1 MARETIK
8 SLKEEI
14 EKLKLQLNTLSEQNS
29 RLIKQA
35 DQEFLN
41 SYVYR
46 ELSEKVQFLQNYCK
60 TLEKENQRLKDKLE
74 EKTAEIG
81 RLKVCT
87 TTDSMLE
94 SVPLPTIN
102 EQITE
107 QNRKHAGR
115 KPVFSAEQ
123 QMVTLYIRQTRRQKM
138 AITRELTVLCGEA
151 QRCSSSRTSC
161 WYSAAHCLV
170 PPLSAHL

>member
-14 EKLKLQLNTLSEQNS
+14 EKLKLQMNTLSEQNS
-29 RLIKQA
+29 RLIKQT

-46 ELSEKVQFLQNYCK
+46 ELSEKVQFLQNYSK
-60 TLEKENQRLKDKLE
+60 TLENENQRLKDKLE

-81 RLKVCT
+81 RLKAYT
-87 TTDSMLE
+87 TTDSSME
-94 SVPLPTIN
+94 PVPLSMIN

-107 QNRKHAGR
+107 QIRKHAGR

-123 QMVTLYIRQTRRQKM
+123 KEKIWSLRKAGLPMRAIAEQMECSLG
-138 AITRELTVLCGEA
+138 TVH
-151 QRCSSSRTSC
+151 RI
-161 WYSAAHCLV
+161 
-170 PPLSAHL
+170 LSQSK

>member
-14 EKLKLQLNTLSEQNS
+14 EKLKLQMNTLSEQNS
-29 RLIKQA
+29 RLIKQV

-46 ELSEKVQFLQNYCK
+46 ELSEKVQFLQNYIN
-60 TLEKENQRLKDKLE
+60 TLENENQRIKDKLE

-81 RLKVCT
+81 RLKACM
-87 TTDSMLE
+87 TTDSSMEL
-94 SVPLPTIN
+94 VPLSVIN

-107 QNRKHAGR
+107 RNRKHAGR

-123 QMVTLYIRQTRRQKM
+123 QEKIWSLRKAGLPMR
-138 AITRELTVLCGEA
+138 AIAEQMECSLGTVH
-151 QRCSSSRTSC
+151 RI
-161 WYSAAHCLV
+161 
-170 PPLSAHL
+170 LSQSK

>member
-14 EKLKLQLNTLSEQNS
+14 EKLKLQMNTLSEQNS
-29 RLIKQA
+29 RLIKQT

-46 ELSEKVQFLQNYCK
+46 ELSEKVQFLQNYSK
-60 TLEKENQRLKDKLE
+60 TLENENQRLKDKLE

-81 RLKVCT
+81 RLKAYT
-87 TTDSMLE
+87 TTDSSME
-94 SVPLPTIN
+94 PVPVSMIN

-123 QMVTLYIRQTRRQKM
+123 QKKIWSLRKSGLPMR
-138 AITRELTVLCGEA
+138 AIAEQMECSLGTVH
-151 QRCSSSRTSC
+151 RI
-161 WYSAAHCLV
+161 
-170 PPLSAHL
+170 LSQSK

>member
-94 SVPLPTIN
+94 SVPLPIIN

-115 KPVFSAEQ
+115 TPVFSAEQ
-123 QMVTLYIRQTRRQKM
+123 QEKIWSLRKSGLSMR
-138 AITRELTVLCGEA
+138 AIAEQIGCSVGTVH
-151 QRCSSSRTSC
+151 RI
-161 WYSAAHCLV
+161 
-170 PPLSAHL
+170 LSQSK

>member
-14 EKLKLQLNTLSEQNS
+14 EKLKLQMNALSEQNS

-46 ELSEKVQFLQNYCK
+46 ELSEKVQFLQNYSK
-60 TLEKENQRLKDKLE
+60 TLENENQRLKDKLE

-81 RLKVCT
+81 RLKACT
-87 TTDSMLE
+87 TTGSNILIGNWFDFNTSFFTNFFYK
-94 SVPLPTIN
+94 SGAAD
-102 EQITE
+102 
-107 QNRKHAGR
+107 AGD
-115 KPVFSAEQ
+115 
-123 QMVTLYIRQTRRQKM
+123 
-138 AITRELTVLCGEA
+138 CG
-151 QRCSSSRTSC
+151 TDGM
-161 WYSAAHCLV
+161 
-170 PPLSAHL
+170 

>member
-1 MARETIK
+1 MPRETIK

-14 EKLKLQLNTLSEQNS
+14 EKLKLQMKTLSEQNS

-46 ELSEKVQFLQNYCK
+46 ELSEKVQFLQNYSK
-60 TLEKENQRLKDKLE
+60 TLENENQRIKDKLE

-81 RLKVCT
+81 RLKACM
-87 TTDSMLE
+87 TTDSSME
-94 SVPLPTIN
+94 PVPLSVIN

-107 QNRKHAGR
+107 RNRKHAGR

-123 QMVTLYIRQTRRQKM
+123 QKKIWSLRKSGLPMR
-138 AITRELTVLCGEA
+138 AIAEQMECSLGTVH
-151 QRCSSSRTSC
+151 RI
-161 WYSAAHCLV
+161 
-170 PPLSAHL
+170 LSQSK

>member
-14 EKLKLQLNTLSEQNS
+14 EKLKLQMNTLSEQNS

-46 ELSEKVQFLQNYCK
+46 ELSKKVQFLQNYIN
-60 TLEKENQRLKDKLE
+60 TLENENQRIKDKLE

-81 RLKVCT
+81 RLKACM
-87 TTDSMLE
+87 TTDSSME
-94 SVPLPTIN
+94 PVPLSVIN

-107 QNRKHAGR
+107 RNRKHAGR

-123 QMVTLYIRQTRRQKM
+123 QEKIWSLRKAGLPMR
-138 AITRELTVLCGEA
+138 AIAEQMECSLGTVH
-151 QRCSSSRTSC
+151 RI
-161 WYSAAHCLV
+161 
-170 PPLSAHL
+170 LSQSK

>member
-14 EKLKLQLNTLSEQNS
+14 EKLKLQMKTLSEQNS

-46 ELSEKVQFLQNYCK
+46 ELSEKVQFLQNYSK
-60 TLEKENQRLKDKLE
+60 TLENENQRIKDKLE

-81 RLKVCT
+81 RLKACM
-87 TTDSMLE
+87 TTDSSME
-94 SVPLPTIN
+94 PVPLSVIN

-107 QNRKHAGR
+107 RNRKHAGR

-123 QMVTLYIRQTRRQKM
+123 QKKIWSLRKSGLPMR
-138 AITRELTVLCGEA
+138 AIAEQMECSLGTVH
-151 QRCSSSRTSC
+151 RI
-161 WYSAAHCLV
+161 
-170 PPLSAHL
+170 LSQSK

>member
-14 EKLKLQLNTLSEQNS
+14 EKLKLQLTTLSEQNS

-35 DQEFLN
+35 DHEFLN

-46 ELSEKVQFLQNYCK
+46 ELSEKVQFLQNYSK
-60 TLEKENQRLKDKLE
+60 TLENENQRLKDKLE
-74 EKTAEIG
+74 EKKAEIG
-81 RLKVCT
+81 RLKACT
-87 TTDSMLE
+87 TTGSSME
-94 SVPLPTIN
+94 PVPLSIIN

-123 QMVTLYIRQTRRQKM
+123 QEKIWSLRKAGLPMR
-138 AITRELTVLCGEA
+138 AIAEQMECSLGTVH
-151 QRCSSSRTSC
+151 RI
-161 WYSAAHCLV
+161 
-170 PPLSAHL
+170 LSQSK

>member
-14 EKLKLQLNTLSEQNS
+14 EKLKLQMNTLSEQNS

-46 ELSEKVQFLQNYCK
+46 ELSEKVQFLQNYIN
-60 TLEKENQRLKDKLE
+60 TLENENQRIKDKLE

-81 RLKVCT
+81 RLKACM
-87 TTDSMLE
+87 TTDSSMEPL
-94 SVPLPTIN
+94 SVIN

-107 QNRKHAGR
+107 RNRKHAGR

-123 QMVTLYIRQTRRQKM
+123 QEKIWSLRKAGLPMR
-138 AITRELTVLCGEA
+138 AIAEQMECSLGTVH
-151 QRCSSSRTSC
+151 RI
-161 WYSAAHCLV
+161 
-170 PPLSAHL
+170 LSQSK

>member
-14 EKLKLQLNTLSEQNS
+14 EKLKLQMNALSEQNS

-46 ELSEKVQFLQNYCK
+46 ELSEKVQFLQNYSK
-60 TLEKENQRLKDKLE
+60 TLENENQRLKDKLE

-81 RLKVCT
+81 RLKACT
-87 TTDSMLE
+87 TTGSSME
-94 SVPLPTIN
+94 PVPLSIIN

-115 KPVFSAEQ
+115 NPVFSAEQ
-123 QMVTLYIRQTRRQKM
+123 QEKIWSLRKAGLPMR
-138 AITRELTVLCGEA
+138 AIAEQMECSLGTVH
-151 QRCSSSRTSC
+151 RI
-161 WYSAAHCLV
+161 
-170 PPLSAHL
+170 LSQSK

>member
-14 EKLKLQLNTLSEQNS
+14 EKLKLQMNTLSEQNS
-29 RLIKQA
+29 RLIKQT

-46 ELSEKVQFLQNYCK
+46 ELSEKVQFLQNYSK
-60 TLEKENQRLKDKLE
+60 TLENENQRLKDKLE

-81 RLKVCT
+81 RLKAYT
-87 TTDSMLE
+87 TTDSSME
-94 SVPLPTIN
+94 PVPLSMIN

-123 QMVTLYIRQTRRQKM
+123 KEKIWSWRKAGLPMRAIAEQMECSLG
-138 AITRELTVLCGEA
+138 TVH
-151 QRCSSSRTSC
+151 RI
-161 WYSAAHCLV
+161 
-170 PPLSAHL
+170 LSQSK

>member
-14 EKLKLQLNTLSEQNS
+14 EKLKLQMNTLSEQNS

-87 TTDSMLE
+87 TIDSMLE
-94 SVPLPTIN
+94 SVPLSVIN

-107 QNRKHAGR
+107 RNRKHAGR
-115 KPVFSAEQ
+115 KPVLSAEQ
-123 QMVTLYIRQTRRQKM
+123 QEKIWSLRKAGLPMR
-138 AITRELTVLCGEA
+138 AIAEQMGCSPGTVH
-151 QRCSSSRTSC
+151 RI
-161 WYSAAHCLV
+161 
-170 PPLSAHL
+170 LSQSK

>member
-14 EKLKLQLNTLSEQNS
+14 EKLKLQMNTLSEQNS

-46 ELSEKVQFLQNYCK
+46 ELSEKVQFLQNYSK
-60 TLEKENQRLKDKLE
+60 TLENENQRLKDKLE

-81 RLKVCT
+81 RLKAYT
-87 TTDSMLE
+87 TTDSSME
-94 SVPLPTIN
+94 PVPLSMIN

-115 KPVFSAEQ
+115 KPVFSAEKKEEIWSLRKAGLPMRAIAE
-123 QMVTLYIRQTRRQKM
+123 QMECSLG
-138 AITRELTVLCGEA
+138 TVH
-151 QRCSSSRTSC
+151 RI
-161 WYSAAHCLV
+161 
-170 PPLSAHL
+170 LSQSK